1 MMDILFNVHFFTPN
15 FYHFGCIITSQGGG
29 RMDSKFYICIDLK
42 TFYASVECVERGLD
56 PFTTNL
62 VVADPSRGKG
72 AICLAISPALK
83 ALGIKNR
90 CRLFEI
96 PDGVE
101 YITAMPRMKL
111 YMEYS
116 TRIYSIYLRYI
127 SKEDIHPY
135 SIDEM
140 FLDVTNYL
148 ELYNTT
154 PEKIARAL
162 LNKIYDEL
170 GLTATAGIGTN
181 LFLCKVA
188 LDIKAKKTKTNIAFL
203 DEEKFKEE
211 LWDHQPLSS
220 FWQIAHGIERRL
232 NRLGIY
238 TMRDLARANEDIL
251 YKEFGIN
258 AEILIDHSKGIEPVT
273 IKDIKAYKTKSHSI
287 SQSQVLFEDYEY
299 DKARLIVKEMVE
311 VLSFKLIDE
320 HLVTSHVSLG
330 IGYSKD
336 TIKSTGGSMKM
347 NICTNVYSKLLPYF
361 LEIFDRTT
369 NKDFKIRRVGISFGN
384 VMPEDHEY
392 FNLFTTPEE
401 VYKERKLQET
411 ISDIKKKYGKSSVIK
426 AMNLEEGATT
436 LKRNKLIGGHNA
448 ETKDED
454 K

>member
-1 MMDILFNVHFFTPN
+1 MDKR
-15 FYHFGCIITSQGGG
+15 Y
-29 RMDSKFYICIDLK
+29 YICIDLK
-42 TFYASVECVERGLD
+42 TFFASVECVLRGLD
-56 PFTTNL
+56 PFKTNL

-83 ALGIKNR
+83 NMGIRNR

-96 PDGVE
+96 PDGIE
-101 YITAMPRMKL
+101 YITAMPRMRK
-111 YMEYS
+111 YMEFS
-116 TRIYSIYLRYI
+116 TKIYSIYLRYI
-127 SKEDIHPY
+127 AKEDIHPY

-211 LWDHQPLSS
+211 LWDHRPLSD
-220 FWQIAHGIERRL
+220 FWQIARGIESRL
-232 NRLGIY
+232 NRLGLH
-238 TMRDLARANEDIL
+238 TMRDVANANEDLL
-251 YKEFGIN
+251 YKEFGVN

-273 IKDIKAYKTKSHSI
+273 IKDIKTYKTKSHSI

-299 DKARLIVKEMVE
+299 SKARLIVKEMVE

-320 HLVTSHVSLG
+320 HLVTSHVALS

-336 TIKSTGGSMKM
+336 EINPTGGSMKI
-347 NICTNVYSKLLPYF
+347 NLCTNVYSKLLPHF
-361 LEIFDRTT
+361 LEIFDKTT
-369 NKDFKIRRVGISFGN
+369 NKEVKIRRIAISFGN
-384 VMPEDHEY
+384 VMPEEYEY
-392 FNLFTTPEE
+392 FNLFTEPEE
-401 VYKERKLQET
+401 VYKERKLQQT

-448 ETKDED
+448 DVKDED
-454 K
+454 KR

>member
-1 MMDILFNVHFFTPN
+1 MDNKR
-15 FYHFGCIITSQGGG
+15 Y
-29 RMDSKFYICIDLK
+29 YICIDLK
-42 TFYASVECVERGLD
+42 TFFASVECVLRGLD
-56 PFTTNL
+56 PFKTNL

-83 ALGIKNR
+83 NMGIRNR

-101 YITAMPRMKL
+101 YITAMPRMKK
-111 YMEYS
+111 YMEFS
-116 TRIYSIYLRYI
+116 TKIYSIYLRYI
-127 SKEDIHPY
+127 AKEDIHPY

-154 PEKIARAL
+154 PERIAKAL

-203 DEEKFKEE
+203 DEELFKKEM
-211 LWDHQPLSS
+211 WDHLPLTD

-232 NRLGIY
+232 NRLGLF
-238 TMRDLARANEDIL
+238 TLRDVANANEEIL
-251 YKEFGIN
+251 YKEFGVN

-273 IKDIKAYKTKSHSI
+273 IKDIKSYKTKSHSI
-287 SQSQVLFEDYEY
+287 SQSQILFEDYEY
-299 DKARLIVKEMVE
+299 DKARLVVKEMVE

-320 HLVTSHVSLG
+320 RLVTSHISLF

-336 TIKSTGGSMKM
+336 TIKPTGGSIKM
-347 NICTNVYSKLLPYF
+347 NICTNVYSKILPYF
-361 LEIFDRTT
+361 MELFDRTT
-369 NKDFKIRRVGISFGN
+369 NPNFKIRRVGIGFGN
-384 VMPEDHEY
+384 VVSEDLEY
-392 FNLFTTPEE
+392 FNLFTEPEE
-401 VYKERKLQET
+401 VYKERKLQQT
-411 ISDIKKKYGKSSVIK
+411 INDLKKKYGKSSVIK
-426 AMNLEEGATT
+426 AMNLEDGATT

-448 ETKDED
+448 DVKDED
-454 K
+454 

>member
-1 MMDILFNVHFFTPN
+1 MDKKR
-15 FYHFGCIITSQGGG
+15 Y
-29 RMDSKFYICIDLK
+29 YICIDLK
-42 TFYASVECVERGLD
+42 TFFASVECVLRGLD
-56 PFTTNL
+56 PFKNNL

-83 ALGIKNR
+83 NMGIRNR

-96 PDGVE
+96 PDGIE
-101 YITAMPRMKL
+101 YITAMPRMKK
-111 YMEYS
+111 YMEFS
-116 TRIYSIYLRYI
+116 TKIYSIYLRYI
-127 SKEDIHPY
+127 AKEDIHPY

-203 DEEKFKEE
+203 DEELFKKEM
-211 LWDHQPLSS
+211 WDHLPLTD

-232 NRLGIY
+232 NRLGLF
-238 TMRDLARANEDIL
+238 TLKDVANADEEML
-251 YKEFGIN
+251 YKEFGVN

-287 SQSQVLFEDYEY
+287 SQSQILFEDYEY
-299 DKARLIVKEMVE
+299 DKARLVVKEMVE

-320 HLVTSHVSLG
+320 RLVTSHISLY

-336 TIKSTGGSMKM
+336 VIKPTGGSMKM
-347 NICTNVYSKLLPYF
+347 NICTNVYSKILPYF
-361 LEIFDRTT
+361 MEMFDRTT
-369 NKDFKIRRVGISFGN
+369 NPNFKIRRVGISFGN
-384 VMPEDHEY
+384 VVSEDLEY
-392 FNLFTTPEE
+392 FNLFTEPEE
-401 VYKERKLQET
+401 VYKERKLQQT
-411 ISDIKKKYGKSSVIK
+411 INDLKKKYGKSSVIK
-426 AMNLEEGATT
+426 AMNLEDGATT

-448 ETKDED
+448 DVKDED
-454 K
+454 

>member
-1 MMDILFNVHFFTPN
+1 MDKKS
-15 FYHFGCIITSQGGG
+15 Y
-29 RMDSKFYICIDLK
+29 YICIDLK
-42 TFYASVECVERGLD
+42 TFFASVECVLRGLD
-56 PFTTNL
+56 PFKTNL

-83 ALGIKNR
+83 NMGIRNR

-96 PDGVE
+96 PDGIE
-101 YITAMPRMKL
+101 YITAMPRMKK
-111 YMEYS
+111 YMEFS
-116 TRIYSIYLRYI
+116 TKIYSIYLRYI
-127 SKEDIHPY
+127 AKEDIHPY

-188 LDIKAKKTKTNIAFL
+188 LDIKAKNTKTNIAFL
-203 DEEKFKEE
+203 DEETFKEE
-211 LWDHQPLSS
+211 LWDHRPLSD
-220 FWQIAHGIERRL
+220 FWQIAHGIESRL
-232 NRLGIY
+232 NRLGLF
-238 TMRDLARANEDIL
+238 TMRDVANANEEIL
-251 YKEFGIN
+251 YKEFGVN
-258 AEILIDHSKGIEPVT
+258 AEILIDHAKGIEPVT

-287 SQSQVLFEDYEY
+287 SQSQILFEDYEY
-299 DKARLIVKEMVE
+299 KKARLIVKEMVE

-320 HLVTSHVSLG
+320 RLVTSHISLY

-336 TIKSTGGSMKM
+336 TIKPTGGSMKM
-347 NICTNVYSKLLPYF
+347 NICTNVYSKILPYF
-361 LEIFDRTT
+361 LELFDKTT
-369 NKDFKIRRVGISFGN
+369 NPNFLIRRVGISFGN
-384 VMPEDHEY
+384 VVSEDLEY
-392 FNLFTTPEE
+392 FNLFTEPEE
-401 VYKERKLQET
+401 VYKERKLQQT

-426 AMNLEEGATT
+426 AMNLEDGATT

-448 ETKDED
+448 DVKDEN

>member
-1 MMDILFNVHFFTPN
+1 MDKKR
-15 FYHFGCIITSQGGG
+15 Y
-29 RMDSKFYICIDLK
+29 YICIDLK
-42 TFYASVECVERGLD
+42 TFFASVECVLRGLD
-56 PFTTNL
+56 PFKTNL

-83 ALGIKNR
+83 NMGIRNR

-96 PDGVE
+96 PDDVE
-101 YITAMPRMKL
+101 YITAMPRMRK
-111 YMEYS
+111 YMEFS
-116 TRIYSIYLRYI
+116 TKIYSIYLRYI
-127 SKEDIHPY
+127 AKEDIHPY

-154 PEKIARAL
+154 PERIAKAL

-188 LDIKAKKTKTNIAFL
+188 LDIKAKKTKSNIAFL
-203 DEEKFKEE
+203 DEELFKKEM
-211 LWDHQPLSS
+211 WDHLPLTD

-232 NRLGIY
+232 NRLGLF
-238 TMRDLARANEDIL
+238 TLRDVANANEELL
-251 YKEFGIN
+251 YKEFGVN
-258 AEILIDHSKGIEPVT
+258 AEILIDHAKGIEPVT

-287 SQSQVLFEDYEY
+287 SQSQILFEDYEY
-299 DKARLIVKEMVE
+299 DKARLVVKEMVE

-320 HLVTSHVSLG
+320 RLVTSHISLY

-336 TIKSTGGSMKM
+336 IIPPTGGSMKI
-347 NICTNVYSKLLPYF
+347 NICTNVYSKILPHF
-361 LEIFDRTT
+361 MEVFDKTT
-369 NKDFKIRRVGISFGN
+369 NKDHKIRRVGISFGN
-384 VMPEDHEY
+384 VVSEDLEY
-392 FNLFTTPEE
+392 FNLFTDPDE
-401 VYKERKLQET
+401 VYKERKLQQT
-411 ISDIKKKYGKSSVIK
+411 ISDLKKKYGKSSVIK
-426 AMNLEEGATT
+426 AMNLEDGATT

-448 ETKDED
+448 DVKDED